1 MKADKITGFKIKFDI
16 RDYADIL
23 PMPPEDVSEV
33 INWDKPV
40 ADCKWEKII
49 PSQITAEYIEQET
62 TRCLKTGVWIFIKHQ
77 MVWLPPNYYFFL
89 QYGSAGGE
97 PPKFRLKRLKHV
109 YFKLRVRNNPKA
121 IGTYTIKCRQDGETT
136 MAIHDALWECMDG
149 NMNTGQIGIQSK
161 TNDDAKNPCW
171 LTMEGLWGVLPEWF
185 KEVFFDDFASKN
197 AMAEQ
202 IKFKRDKTEE
212 KSARQILIKYYPSVH
227 NAMDG
232 KNNMRIC
239 ILDEIN
245 KWKIC
250 SFYDTYINYKKFIAV
265 GSSRRGLFNIFS
277 SPSDTD
283 GKHNDEAKVFWDGS
297 NPDELTETGSTATR
311 VFRYYSD
318 PLDGIEGFY
327 DDYGDADP
335 DEILHHILM
344 ERKNMPADKRIAE
357 IRAFPLNE
365 KEMFSSFDKNND
377 TWANADGINDRMLF
391 LKNRRFKDEITK
403 EPCLIY
409 GNLEWVDGIP
419 DNPKGVQFRQ
429 ADVSAFDLKKARFA
443 FSYLPTD
450 VQELVWKWDSKV
462 DDMRPVPPA
471 LSENII
477 GIDPIDKR
485 YVTGK
490 KKGFSNGSMTSVKY
504 LDFSGTGIIDVPT
517 AYYNIRTQHNSTFF
531 EDAIKFAIFMQAM
544 VQVENKNT
552 KIVDWFEDRGYFGWL
567 LAKRGEPKDSVD
579 KGDAP
584 GAGGQFLNEMIM
596 LIDDVTN
603 LPLNEGDR
611 YKLEDIWFYD
621 LLYDIANL
629 DPSNTQKSD
638 GFNICGQA
646 MIGKTKMVKAKPA
659 RKPDS
664 FTQQLV
670 GQLLN

>member
-1 MKADKITGFKIKFDI
+1 MKVDKVTGFKIKFDI

-23 PMPPEDVSEV
+23 PMPPEEIDEI
-33 INWDKPV
+33 INWDKVV
-40 ADCKWEKII
+40 ADCKWEKKV
-49 PSQITAEYIEQET
+49 PTQITARYIEQET

-77 MVWLPPNYYFFL
+77 LVWLPPNYYFFL

-97 PPKFRLKRLKHV
+97 APKFRLKRLKHV

-283 GKHNDEAKVFWDGS
+283 GKHNDEAKVFWEGS

-365 KEMFSSFDKNND
+365 TEMFSSFDKLNE
-377 TWANADGINDRMLF
+377 TWSNLEGINNRMNF
-391 LKNRRFKDEITK
+391 LKNRRFKNDITK

-409 GNLEWVDGIP
+409 GNIEWKDGIV
-419 DNPKGVQFRQ
+419 DNPQGVVFRQ
-429 ADVSAFDLKKARFA
+429 ADVDCFDVQKARWA
-443 FSYLPTD
+443 FSHLPKD
-450 VQELVWKWDSKV
+450 VGELTWVWKN
-462 DDMRPVPPA
+462 DMNGHRPLPPRI
-471 LSENII
+471 SENII

-485 YVTGK
+485 YVTAN
-490 KKGFSNGSMTSVKY
+490 KGFSNGSMTNVKY
-504 LDFSGTGIIDVPT
+504 LDFSNNGIVDVPT
-517 AYYNIRTQHNSTFF
+517 AYYCIRVQHASTFF

-552 KIVDWFEDRGYFGWL
+552 KICDWFEDRGYFDWL
-567 LAKRGEPKDSVD
+567 LAKRGESKNSVI

-596 LIDDVTN
+596 LIDDATN
-603 LPLNEGDR
+603 LPLNEGDK

-621 LLYDIANL
+621 LLNDISNL
-629 DPSNTQKSD
+629 DPKNTQKSD
-638 GFNICGQA
+638 GFNSWGQA
-646 MIGKTKMVKAKPA
+646 MIGKTKMIQAKPQ